1 MVDNPAIPIKQLD
14 AVTNVL
20 FESWLKV
27 VDDCVD
33 FSIGDSS
40 ANRCAL
46 LVEKTRNTFGC
57 NDDKK
62 AIYNANDD
70 HDLVDTSVF
79 SILVLECATNT
90 LCERH

>member
-1 MVDNPAIPIKQLD
+1 MVDNQTIPIKQLD

-20 FESWLKV
+20 CESWLKV
-27 VDDCVD
+27 VDDCAD
-33 FSIGDSS
+33 FSIGDSA
-40 ANRCAL
+40 ANRCAPW
-46 LVEKTRNTFGC
+46 VEKTKNTFVC

-70 HDLVDTSVF
+70 HDLVDTSIF
-79 SILVLECATNT
+79 SILWLECATNT